1 MGLNGQNHIIAV
13 TPMKFLPAKE
23 FVKRQK
29 TIDRDSKLALTS
41 SMMKIKT
48 DVIEKKKRAKVGF
61 QINVLKV

>member
-61 QINVLKV
+61 